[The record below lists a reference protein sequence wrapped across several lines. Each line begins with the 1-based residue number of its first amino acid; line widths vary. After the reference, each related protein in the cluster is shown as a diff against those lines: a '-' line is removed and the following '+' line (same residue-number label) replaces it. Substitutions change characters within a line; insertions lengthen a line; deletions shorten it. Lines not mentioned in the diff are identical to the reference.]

1 MSKTSRNYEVAKE
14 LYAQYGVDVEKA
26 VEKLEQI
33 PVSLHCWQADDV
45 TGFENFSGGLTGGIS
60 ATGNYPGK
68 ARTPDEVRSDLA
80 QALSYIPGTNKI
92 SLHAC
97 YLETAGK
104 KVDRDAIEPIHFENW
119 VNWAKEQGIGLDF
132 NPTYFS
138 HAMSADGYSISHAN
152 PTIRAFWV
160 EHTKR
165 CRVIADYFGRETGVL
180 CINNIWAQ
188 DGEKEV
194 PIDTISPRLRL
205 KASLDEALCET
216 MQHEVDA
223 VESKLFGIG
232 SECYVVGSHEF
243 YMGYAMQNDDV
254 LLTMDCGH
262 YHPTE
267 KVSAKLSPALMFV
280 NKGILLHVSRP
291 ERWDSD
297 HVVAFDDET
306 RAIMRE
312 IVRLDA
318 LDRIHIATDYFDA
331 SINRVIAM
339 AVGMRNTKKALL
351 EALLQP
357 VELLKKTE
365 IEGDRSVRL
374 ALTEELK
381 TMPLNLV
388 WDYICEKQD
397 VMKGE
402 AWIKDAQQY
411 EKNVLSKRI

>member
-1 MSKTSRNYEVAKE
+1 MSNTVRNYEVAKE
-14 LYAQYGVDVEKA
+14 LYAQYGVDVDLA
-26 VEKLEQI
+26 VAELERI

-45 TGFENFSGGLTGGIS
+45 TGFENFSGGLTGGIQ

-68 ARTPDEVRSDLA
+68 ARTPDEVRSDLS
-80 QALSYIPGTNKI
+80 QALSYIPGTNKVNI
-92 SLHAC
+92 HAC
-97 YLETAGK
+97 YLETEGK
-104 KVDRDAIEPIHFENW
+104 SVDRDAIEPKHFENW
-119 VNWAKEQGIGLDF
+119 LHWAKERGIGLDF

-138 HAMSADGYSISHAN
+138 HPKSADGNSMSHAD
-152 PTIRAFWV
+152 PSIRAFWV

-165 CRVIADYFGRETGVL
+165 CRAIADYFGRETGVL

-188 DGEKEV
+188 DGDKEV
-194 PIDTISPRLRL
+194 PIDSLAPRQRL
-205 KASLDEALCET
+205 KASLDEALGEKWT
-216 MQHEVDA
+216 HEVDA

-243 YMGYAMQNDDV
+243 YLGYAIQNGDV
-254 LLTMDCGH
+254 LLTMDAGH

-267 KVSAKLSPALMFV
+267 KVSAKLSSALMFV

-312 IVRLDA
+312 IVRLNA

-331 SINRVIAM
+331 SINRIIAM
-339 AVGMRNTKKALL
+339 AVGARNTKKALL

-357 VELLKKTE
+357 VELLKKAE
-365 IEGDRSVRL
+365 LDGDRSVRL
-374 ALTEELK
+374 ALSEELK

-388 WDYICEKQD
+388 WDYVCEKNG
-397 VMKGE
+397 VLTGE
-402 AWIKDAQQY
+402 AWIKDAKGY
-411 EKNVLSKRI
+411 EKRVLSGRG